1 MDMLI
6 TMMGFIN
13 IHFMFL
19 HLNRQ
24 RMKIAK
30 LVILFVGLLPFC
42 EMDGQSRWKIQ
53 SDQSIKWSIGQ
64 NIPHYDHIEM
74 GVKWSLPYFV
84 MV

>member
-64 NIPHYDHIEM
+64 NIPH
-74 GVKWSLPYFV
+74 
-84 MV
+84 